1 MDLSLE
7 RVPEDR
13 AEAVLEQ
20 VLQFRQSYDCYEKP
34 DDVNALMGLFPSV
47 HIRSGY
53 QLDYDWVYHGD
64 VIKRLRPYARPL
76 DGQSPLLA
84 EPISPEGEER
94 SDQAVE
100 TLYQYLHYDPTPEG
114 LFEYAFFVQELWAT
128 RASWHDAEWL
138 ATAPIFT
145 RTRFEQTLQTA
156 QKVVDL
162 QEPESFAAEA
172 VCDETGGRVRFLVH
186 TPMGWDR
193 IYWLEIDVEADGR
206 PDVRAG
212 DIVADFGQGETF

>member
-7 RVPEDR
+7 RVPADR

-20 VLQFRQSYDCYEKP
+20 VLHFRQSYDRYEKP
-34 DDVNALMGLFPSV
+34 DDVNALLGLFPSV
-47 HIRSGY
+47 HVRSGY
-53 QLDYDWVYHGD
+53 QLDYDWVHHGD
-64 VIKRLRPYARPL
+64 VIRRIRPYARPL
-76 DGQSPLLA
+76 DGRAPLLA
-84 EPISPEGEER
+84 EPASPEGEEC

-100 TLYQYLHYDPTPEG
+100 TLYQYLHYDPTAEG

-138 ATAPIFT
+138 ASAPIFT
-145 RTRFEQTLQTA
+145 RARFEQALQTA
-156 QKVVDL
+156 RKVVDL
-162 QEPESFAAEA
+162 HEPKSFAAEA
-172 VCDETGGRVRFLVH
+172 MCAKPGGHVRFLVH

-206 PDVRAG
+206 LDVRAG
-212 DIVADFGQGETF
+212 AIVADFGRGETF